1 MALVD
6 YTSSD
11 DEEVVEKPNQDNEKA
26 EKNSIT
32 GTSSSNHLKRKRNLS
47 SSSELPP
54 LPSKF
59 HDLYASTVRN
69 STRDDPSLHGG
80 RKRVTPH
87 IEGNWPTHIYIE
99 WYPSTIESGL
109 LSTLISKVVSFKRF
123 DIQTFLTS
131 DLGVPLPLH
140 VSLSRTI
147 GFSKDV
153 KDTFLTSFE
162 KAVKISGIRPFEIG
176 FSGLAWVPNY
186 EKTRWFLVLH
196 LNRPENDALNKL
208 LHVSNKIVEE
218 FGQPPLYAKSRS
230 SENGTTSRQ
239 PVQSA
244 KKLRS
249 KAEQEKQ
256 IFSDMIDL
264 SDSFHISIA
273 WTLLS
278 PDQELI
284 DATERLVSNELTKVK
299 HIQIHIEEV
308 KAKIGNVVTNVPLP
322 VSVTEGKSLFGF

>member
-1 MALVD
+1 M
-6 YTSSD
+6 
-11 DEEVVEKPNQDNEKA
+11 
-26 EKNSIT
+26 
-32 GTSSSNHLKRKRNLS
+32 
-47 SSSELPP
+47 
-54 LPSKF
+54 
-59 HDLYASTVRN
+59 
-69 STRDDPSLHGG
+69 
-80 RKRVTPH
+80 
-87 IEGNWPTHIYIE
+87 
-99 WYPSTIESGL
+99 
-109 LSTLISKVVSFKRF
+109 
-123 DIQTFLTS
+123 
-131 DLGVPLPLH
+131 
-140 VSLSRTI
+140 
-147 GFSKDV
+147 
-153 KDTFLTSFE
+153 
-162 KAVKISGIRPFEIG
+162 
-176 FSGLAWVPNY
+176 
-186 EKTRWFLVLH
+186 
-196 LNRPENDALNKL
+196 
-208 LHVSNKIVEE
+208 EE